1 MSIEEEKEELQFLLP
16 PLDKII
22 ESWIEED
29 IPSFD
34 FGAFVV
40 GNKETSAVLK
50 SILINSLKK

>member
-50 SILINSLKK
+50 SILIH